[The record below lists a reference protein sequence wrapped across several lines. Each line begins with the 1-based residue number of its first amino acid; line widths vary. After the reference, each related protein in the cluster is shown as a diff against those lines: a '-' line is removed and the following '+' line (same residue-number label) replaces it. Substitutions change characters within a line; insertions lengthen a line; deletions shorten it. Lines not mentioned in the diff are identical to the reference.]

1 MHDAHT
7 ADEHN
12 IIITA
17 RERDRAKDR
26 EKDRDVYASGYK
38 SQEADHSKN
47 ISCKQ
52 STE

>member
-26 EKDRDVYASGYK
+26 EKDR
-38 SQEADHSKN
+38 
-47 ISCKQ
+47 Q
-52 STE
+52 SETERQRRLCIRL